1 MIKDGMIDEIQEL
14 KLSGYSFPE
23 ARDELRRRHTKVP
36 CEKTLRK
43 YYNMDAAPDDSHA
56 KVRKAHA
63 FDEEPFR
70 TEILCILEM
79 NPGCYMSSVY
89 DVLTEKFV
97 ESGQYEILPGNEQT
111 LRNYIRHL
119 RESGQIAAKE
129 EHRRLYDVM
138 PTPDPGKKAQ
148 IDFGQ
153 YDCGDGLVVHFI
165 CIVLWHSRLLGVYA
179 QDHKFSSEESCRAL
193 HRFTVKCG
201 GRVEELVIDQ
211 DSVFVTDEICGE
223 VFETKAFKDFLHEQD
238 MRLWVCR
245 KADPESKGCIENAVG
260 FVKKRF
266 FSARRFKSIDEVQRS
281 LPAWVER
288 ANRRIHQG
296 TYKVPQEEFEK
307 VERQAL
313 RPMLPSVYEAAPLD
327 LREAPV
333 NGQPYVLYK
342 AVKYSVPW
350 SMCHTTAYIRVIGD
364 KLHIYDSERQHVC
377 THTICTVKGAFIRL
391 EEHRREPAS
400 DWIDT
405 AERMRKR
412 WNCVEFQ
419 HFVNGFKKENQ
430 ERSLGRQLGAVER
443 YLDERSPD
451 RAFVAEVMAE
461 CCRGFRYTFT
471 QFKEVY
477 ERCREREDAEGALL
491 EADAGAKPAPSGDVA
506 TRSMQSYQEA
516 FERRC
521 AS

>member
-89 DVLTEKFV
+89 DVLIEKFV

-211 DSVFVTDEICGE
+211 DSVFVTDEIYGE

-313 RPMLPSVYEAAPLD
+313 RPMLPSVCRSTSGRRLSTDSPTCCTRQSSTRCPGACAIPLPTSGSSGTSCTSTTRRGSMSARTPSAR
-327 LREAPV
+327 LRGPSSGSRSTGGSLRAT
-333 NGQPYVLYK
+333 GSTRRS
-342 AVKYSVPW
+342 ACGRGGTAW
-350 SMCHTTAYIRVIGD
+350 SSSI
-364 KLHIYDSERQHVC
+364 S
-377 THTICTVKGAFIRL
+377 
-391 EEHRREPAS
+391 
-400 DWIDT
+400 
-405 AERMRKR
+405 
-412 WNCVEFQ
+412 
-419 HFVNGFKKENQ
+419 
-430 ERSLGRQLGAVER
+430 
-443 YLDERSPD
+443 
-451 RAFVAEVMAE
+451 
-461 CCRGFRYTFT
+461 
-471 QFKEVY
+471 
-477 ERCREREDAEGALL
+477 
-491 EADAGAKPAPSGDVA
+491 
-506 TRSMQSYQEA
+506 
-516 FERRC
+516 
-521 AS
+521 